1 MDDSA
6 IMYDK
11 VLESCNKETKTIPS
25 FNVKKAICKTQ
36 NFHIL
41 LAFLLN
47 TITLLIA
54 VSIYCYLIKYREK
67 NI

>member
-11 VLESCNKETKTIPS
+11 VLESHNQETKTIPS
-25 FNVKKAICKTQ
+25 FNEKKTICKTQ

-41 LAFLLN
+41 FAFLLN
-47 TITLLIA
+47 TIT
-54 VSIYCYLIKYREK
+54 
-67 NI
+67 